1 MQNKFLM
8 GDLVQLLDAQK
19 RVRKYDRSERLIIH
33 VLVNCDDID
42 ELKTIES
49 ELNKRTGVQVFC
61 GIVV

>member
-1 MQNKFLM
+1 M

-42 ELKTIES
+42 ELKT
-49 ELNKRTGVQVFC
+49 V
-61 GIVV
+61 